1 MGWQGTKPHR
11 TNQTSLEVFTPVL
24 RLSTALYLV
33 FLLDLLQTCARHR
46 PLAFKKSTA
55 WLKDTV
61 LFSDRYNR
69 LWRLLGIV
77 LVILCFGLTLYYSIP

>member
-1 MGWQGTKPHR
+1 MRNHQNCTHVATKP
-11 TNQTSLEVFTPVL
+11 SAWFIG
-24 RLSTALYLV
+24 

>member
-1 MGWQGTKPHR
+1 M
-11 TNQTSLEVFTPVL
+11 LEV
-24 RLSTALYLV
+24 STATWKSFAGLYPP
-33 FLLDLLQTCARHR
+33 FLLDLLQSPTRNR
-46 PLAFKKSTA
+46 SLAFKKSTA

-77 LVILCFGLTLYYSIP
+77 LVILCFVLTLYYSIP

>member
-1 MGWQGTKPHR
+1 MVNPFLK
-11 TNQTSLEVFTPVL
+11 LFTASY
-24 RLSTALYLV
+24 RA
-33 FLLDLLQTCARHR
+33 FLLDLRQTYARHR

>member
-1 MGWQGTKPHR
+1 MKHIG
-11 TNQTSLEVFTPVL
+11 SLYDGEKFFT
-24 RLSTALYLV
+24 RLHLV
-33 FLLDLLQTCARHR
+33 FLLDLLQTCARNR

-61 LFSDRYNR
+61 LFGDRYNR
-69 LWRLLGIV
+69 IWRFLGIV

>member
-1 MGWQGTKPHR
+1 MRNHQKSVSTLRP
-11 TNQTSLEVFTPVL
+11 SLAPRFIG
-24 RLSTALYLV
+24 
-33 FLLDLLQTCARHR
+33 FLLNLLQTCARHR

-61 LFSDRYNR
+61 LFGDRYNSI
-69 LWRLLGIV
+69 WRFLGIV

>member
-1 MGWQGTKPHR
+1 MKSSKICTHVATKP
-11 TNQTSLEVFTPVL
+11 SAWFIG
-24 RLSTALYLV
+24 
-33 FLLDLLQTCARHR
+33 FLLDLVQTYAQYR

-61 LFSDRYNR
+61 LFGDRYNSI
-69 LWRLLGIV
+69 WRFLGIV